1 MKPQVLLTFDL
12 EEFDLPLEFS
22 CPVSVDDQIEISNEG
37 LKRLTGILTARNI
50 PATFFTTSFYA
61 GKNQVLMKELS
72 ANHEI
77 ASHSKYHSSFSEGD
91 MAESRIE
98 LQKITGQE
106 IRGFRMPRF
115 SAASLLNIKEAGYSY
130 DSSLNPTFI
139 PGRYNKLSSP
149 RLYYTDN
156 ESRLAELPVSV
167 SPVMRF
173 PLFWLSFKNLPFAI
187 YLNMCRRVM
196 RKDSYLHL
204 YFHPW
209 EFADL
214 ASLDIPRYI
223 KRLSGNALAE
233 RFEKLL
239 AALEEEGEFSTV
251 SDFLRKSGL
260 TI

>member
-1 MKPQVLLTFDL
+1 VKPQVLLTFDL

-22 CPVSVDDQIEISNEG
+22 CPVSVEDQIEFSNKG

-50 PATFFTTSFYA
+50 QATFFTTSFYA
-61 GKNQVLMKELS
+61 GKNEMLMKGLS

-77 ASHSKYHSSFSEGD
+77 ASHSKYHSAISEGD
-91 MAESRIE
+91 LAESRAE

-115 SAASLLNIKEAGYSY
+115 TAASLMNIKEAGYSY
-130 DSSLNPTFI
+130 DSSVNPTLI

-156 ESRLAELPVSV
+156 ESGLAELPVSV
-167 SPVMRF
+167 SPLMRF
-173 PLFWLSFKNLPFAI
+173 PLFWLSFKNLPFGI
-187 YLNMCRRVM
+187 YLNMCRSVM
-196 RKDSYLHL
+196 RRDSYLHL

-223 KRLSGNALAE
+223 KRISGSALAE

-239 AALEEEGEFSTV
+239 AALDEEGEFSTV

-260 TI
+260 II